1 MSFDDGFEVSGVFL
15 DISKAFDK
23 VWHNGII
30 FKLKQNGISG
40 KLVSVLSDF
49 LKARKQG
56 VIPNG
61 QVSSWTVVNAGVTQ
75 GSILGPLLFLIYIND
90 LADGLSPNAKLFV
103 DDTSL
108 FSVIHDV
115 DISTNELNKNLYQIN
130 KWAFQWKMS
139 FNTDR
144 SKQAQE
150 IILSRKT
157 KKICHPSL
165 RFDNSIVSQ
174 SPY

>member
-90 LADGLSPNAKLFV
+90 LADGLSPNAKLFA
-103 DDTSL
+103 DD
-108 FSVIHDV
+108 
-115 DISTNELNKNLYQIN
+115 NLYFRLYTMLTFLQMN
-130 KWAFQWKMS
+130 
-139 FNTDR
+139 
-144 SKQAQE
+144 
-150 IILSRKT
+150 
-157 KKICHPSL
+157 
-165 RFDNSIVSQ
+165 
-174 SPY
+174 

>member
-1 MSFDDGFEVSGVFL
+1 MSFGDGFEVSGVFL

-30 FKLKQNGISG
+30 FKLKQNGISS

-61 QVSSWTVVNAGVTQ
+61 QVSSWTGVTQ
-75 GSILGPLLFLIYIND
+75 GSILGPLLFLIYFND
-90 LADGLSPNAKLFV
+90 LADGLSPNAKLFA

-115 DISTNELNKNLYQIN
+115 DISTY
-130 KWAFQWKMS
+130 
-139 FNTDR
+139 
-144 SKQAQE
+144 
-150 IILSRKT
+150 
-157 KKICHPSL
+157 
-165 RFDNSIVSQ
+165 
-174 SPY
+174 

>member
-1 MSFDDGFEVSGVFL
+1 MSGVFL

-30 FKLKQNGISG
+30 FKLEQNGISG

-90 LADGLSPNAKLFV
+90 LADGLSPNAKLFA

-108 FSVIHDV
+108 FSVIHNV
-115 DISTNELNKNLYQIN
+115 DISTNELNKDLCQIN

-139 FNTDR
+139 FNTDP

-157 KKICHPSL
+157 KKIFHPLL